1 MINQIEKLK
10 QKINEAKAA
19 NGDWNTP
26 YQELMKAVYNSSVLF
41 FALSRNEY
49 NPETVESVP
58 LISTKDFGGLPAL
71 YVFTDVNTASD
82 WMDHYKHFT
91 DDKEYGLIGAAE
103 KSISSNF
110 YSIFQIARCLGTKMI
125 VLDEGASLVG
135 IDIDDGFDDDGFV
148 SVAGDDND
156 KIKELIDAYHKRYN
170 KHPNLE
176 LIISANEE
184 VMISKYSLPKTYKN
198 NDIYLR
204 DTFGNLYKIKENI

>member
-103 KSISSNF
+103 KNISSNF

-135 IDIDDGFDDDGFV
+135 IDIDSFL
-148 SVAGDDND
+148 SANN
-156 KIKELIDAYHKRYN
+156 IDAGVIEYV
-170 KHPNLE
+170 
-176 LIISANEE
+176 ITNEE
-184 VMISKYSLPKTYKN
+184 AE
-198 NDIYLR
+198 
-204 DTFGNLYKIKENI
+204 NLVRSNAKPVIKFVGMKAIPLTK